1 MPKGDSLV
9 HTRENNMSIT
19 KDMALDFFAD
29 LLPAS
34 AKPKKESLFE
44 TPVKQPK
51 KMARR
56 WKVTSVTIIDQI
68 TECRCCM
75 AQVTLVNPHMLLT
88 KSLNDFDG
96 KIIKTMET
104 DCPDEV
110 DLAMVT
116 DETPIIHKSVRASF
130 VDVCRACV
138 DSHQP
143 KALRSLFASQVARLK
158 ADPERRKVQA
168 EKADKAERELMDLI
182 AQYDRE
188 TETEVSHSDLDEL
201 SRIARDADLPY

>member
-1 MPKGDSLV
+1 
-9 HTRENNMSIT
+9 MSIT

-29 LLPAS
+29 LLPTS

-51 KMARR
+51 KLARR

-68 TECRCCM
+68 TECNCCM
-75 AQVTLVNPHMLLT
+75 AKVTLVNPHMLLT

-116 DETPIIHKSVRASF
+116 DETQVIHKSVHAGY

-138 DSHQP
+138 DGHQP
-143 KALRSLFASQVARLK
+143 KALRALFLSQVKRLK
-158 ADPERRKVQA
+158 ADPERRKAQA
-168 EKADKAERELMDLI
+168 DKAEKAERELMELI

-188 TETEVSHSDLDEL
+188 TETEVSHSELDEL